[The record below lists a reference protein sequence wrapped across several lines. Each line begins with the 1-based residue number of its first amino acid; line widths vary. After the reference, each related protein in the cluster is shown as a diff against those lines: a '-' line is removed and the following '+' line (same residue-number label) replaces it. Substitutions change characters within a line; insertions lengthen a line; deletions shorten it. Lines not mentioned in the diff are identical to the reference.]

1 MIRDQ
6 LQLRVARPG
15 VGERVEQ
22 GGESVHRRSTH
33 GKPPPL
39 PAPLHR
45 ADLHRADLRRADLR
59 RADLRRADLH
69 RADLHRAHLHR
80 VRV

>member
-1 MIRDQ
+1 MRDQ
-6 LQLRVARPG
+6 LQLRVAGPS

-39 PAPLHR
+39 PAPLYRVH
-45 ADLHRADLRRADLR
+45 
-59 RADLRRADLH
+59 
-69 RADLHRAHLHR
+69 LHRAHLHGAHLHGAHLHGAHLHRAYLHRAYLHR